1 MSRSRIQLSELKQLA
16 LTCYFNFEMYFQLIS
31 CINYELRA
39 MCFIKKTILQS
50 AIQMESPQA
59 SKNDENIT
67 TILLEIS
74 MTDSCIDYHTL
85 TKYQFSFGHCYLKQE
100 KACSSD
106 HQFLLWMCP
115 GRKALASTVTLKFV
129 CIHFEN
135 SG

>member
-1 MSRSRIQLSELKQLA
+1 MSWSRIQLSELKQLV

-39 MCFIKKTILQS
+39 MCFIKKTTLQSQS
-50 AIQMESPQA
+50 AIQMKSPQA
-59 SKNDENIT
+59 SKNDENII
-67 TILLEIS
+67 TILLELS

-100 KACSSD
+100 KACSSG
-106 HQFLLWMCP
+106 HQFLLWMSL

-129 CIHFEN
+129 CIHF
-135 SG
+135 